1 MKGKITFLTAVLP
14 LLIASHAFAGAWTQK
29 KGGYY
34 LKLSGGY
41 LNTTQDINAE
51 GDKVRKDGEGR
62 LRDVNCTAYVEYGI
76 QDELTLVATAPYKSM
91 KDTRT
96 FQTGTALER
105 RWGFGDVE
113 VRMRRLL
120 WNRDFVASVAAGGKI
135 PTWYEDDESTRVPL
149 SSKKIDGD
157 ARLLLGKSLY
167 PLPGYVTGEV
177 GYRLRGGTFS
187 NEWFYT
193 LEGGLTYDRI
203 LIKGFISGIR
213 TFGNCEPGDEVDL
226 IGDQNILK
234 IAPGIIYKLN
244 SRVELS
250 LDLIHIASGCNTTA
264 GNTFFVGVALKR

>member
-1 MKGKITFLTAVLP
+1 MRWRVLGGGCVLL
-14 LLIASHAFAGAWTQK
+14 LLIASQAFAGAWTQK

-34 LKLSGGY
+34 VKLSGGY
-41 LNTTQDINAE
+41 LNTTKDIDAA
-51 GDKVRKDGEGR
+51 GDKVDKDGEGR

-76 QDELTLVATAPYKSM
+76 AGGLTFVASAPYKSM

-120 WNRDFVASVAAGGKI
+120 WDRDFVASVAAGGKI
-135 PTWYEDDESTRVPL
+135 PTWYEEDENTRVPL
-149 SSKKIDGD
+149 STRKIDGD

-193 LEGGLTYDRI
+193 LEAGMTYDRI
-203 LIKGFISGIR
+203 LIKGFVSGIR
-213 TFGNCEPGDEVDL
+213 TFGNCDPGDEVGL

-234 IAPGIIYKLN
+234 ISPGIIY
-244 SRVELS
+244 RVNPAVEVS
-250 LDLIHIASGCNTTA
+250 LDLIHVASGCNTTA
-264 GNTFFVGVALKR
+264 GNTFFIGVALKR

>member
-1 MKGKITFLTAVLP
+1 MSGRIPYVTAVTS
-14 LLIASHAFAGAWTQK
+14 LLLVSQAFAGAWTQQ

-34 LKLSGGY
+34 AKLSGGY
-41 LNTTQDINAE
+41 LNSTKDMDASGN
-51 GDKVRKDGEGR
+51 KVDKDGEGR
-62 LRDVNCTAYVEYGI
+62 LRDVNWTAYLEYGI
-76 QDELTLVATAPYKSM
+76 SDDLTLVATAPYKNM

-96 FQTGTALER
+96 FQSGTALER

-120 WNRDFVASVAAGGKI
+120 WNGNLVASVAAGGKI
-135 PTWYEDDESTRVPL
+135 PTWYEEDESTRVPL
-149 SSKKIDGD
+149 STKKIDGD

-167 PLPGYVTGEV
+167 PLPGYVTGEA

-193 LEGGLTYDRI
+193 LEAGMTYDRI
-203 LIKGFISGIR
+203 LIKGFVSGIR
-213 TFGNCEPGDEVDL
+213 TFGNCDPGDDVGL

-234 IAPGIIYKLN
+234 ISPGIIY
-244 SRVELS
+244 RVSPTVEVS

>member
-1 MKGKITFLTAVLP
+1 MRERIIFFTAMLP
-14 LLIASHAFAGAWTQK
+14 FLIASDASAGAWTQK
-29 KGGYY
+29 KGDYY
-34 LKLSGGY
+34 LKLAGGY
-41 LNTTQDINAE
+41 LNTTQDIDAAGE
-51 GDKVRKDGEGR
+51 KVRKDGEGE
-62 LRDVNCTAYVEYGI
+62 LRDVNCTAYLEYGI
-76 QDELTLVATAPYKSM
+76 TDAFTLVATAPYKNM

-135 PTWYEDDESTRVPL
+135 PTWFEDDESTRVPL
-149 SSKKIDGD
+149 STKKVDGD
-157 ARLLLGKSLY
+157 VRLLVGKSLY
-167 PLPGYVTGEV
+167 PLPGYFTGEV

-193 LEGGLTYDRI
+193 LEGGVTYDRV

-213 TFGNCEPGDEVDL
+213 TFGNCEAGDEVGL

-234 IAPGIIYKLN
+234 ISPGIIYRVTP
-244 SRVELS
+244 RVEVS
-250 LDLIHIASGCNTTA
+250 MDLIHIASGCNTTA

>member
-1 MKGKITFLTAVLP
+1 MKGRITFLTAILP
-14 LLIASHAFAGAWTQK
+14 FLIASQANAGAWTQK
-29 KGGYY
+29 KGDYY
-34 LKLSGGY
+34 AKVSGGY

-51 GDKVRKDGEGR
+51 GDKVDKDGEGR
-62 LRDVNCTAYVEYGI
+62 LRDLNCSAYVEYGI
-76 QDELTLVATAPYKSM
+76 TDQLTLVGTAPYKNM

-113 VRMRRLL
+113 LRMRRLL
-120 WNRDFVASVAAGGKI
+120 WNKDFVASVAAGAKV
-135 PTWYEDDESTRVPL
+135 PTWFEDDESTRVPL
-149 SSKKIDGD
+149 SSKKMDWD
-157 ARLLLGKSLY
+157 ARVLLGKSLY
-167 PLPGYVTGEV
+167 PVPGYVTGEL

-193 LEGGLTYDRI
+193 LEAGITVDRV

-213 TFGNCEPGDEVDL
+213 TLGNCEPGDEVGL
-226 IGDQNILK
+226 IGDQNVLK
-234 IAPGIIYKLN
+234 ISPGIIYKLN

-250 LDLIHIASGCNTTA
+250 ADLIHIASGCNTTA

>member
-1 MKGKITFLTAVLP
+1 MRERIIFFTAILP
-14 LLIASHAFAGAWTQK
+14 FLIASHASAGAWTQK
-29 KGGYY
+29 RGDYY
-34 LKLSGGY
+34 FKLAGGY
-41 LNTTQDINAE
+41 LNTTQDIDAA
-51 GDKVRKDGEGR
+51 GDKVRKDGEGE
-62 LRDVNCTAYVEYGI
+62 LRDVNCTAYLEYGI
-76 QDELTLVATAPYKSM
+76 TDAFTLVATAPYKNM

-135 PTWYEDDESTRVPL
+135 PTWLEDDESTRVPL
-149 SSKKIDGD
+149 STKKVDGD
-157 ARLLLGKSLY
+157 VRLLVGKSLY
-167 PLPGYVTGEV
+167 PFPGYFTGEV

-193 LEGGLTYDRI
+193 LEGGVTYDRV

-213 TFGNCEPGDEVDL
+213 TFGNCEPGDEVGL

-234 IAPGIIYKLN
+234 ISPGIIYRVTP
-244 SRVELS
+244 RVEVS
-250 LDLIHIASGCNTTA
+250 MDLIHIASGCNTTA